1 MKSVF
6 FMVPQA
12 ERDLRGPLVAVF
24 DDGAFFLAD
33 GLARLPA
40 AVRVRGASAAS
51 ARSALP
57 ALIAAAFLMIDASI
71 APVSPPLAGRFET
84 QMSGLS
90 AASISSKSPSLL
102 TLRGANSA
110 MSTSPAQSSL
120 CLMRS
125 QLRAPSPPYELP
137 KRPPVRTSTH
147 EPLSL

>member
-1 MKSVF
+1 
-6 FMVPQA
+6 MVPQT
-12 ERDLRGPLVAVF
+12 ERDLREALVEVV
-24 DDGAFFLAD
+24 DDAFFPAD
-33 GLARLPA
+33 DFADFFAGCRL
-40 AVRVRGASAAS
+40 RGAAAS
-51 ARSALP
+51 GSSGTATP
-57 ALIAAAFLMIDASI
+57 ALIAAAFLMIDATI